1 MSFITLN
8 QIQKSFEGQ
17 TVIQDM
23 NLEIE
28 KGELVTFLGPSG
40 CGKSTLLRMIAG
52 LVTPEEGSILIDGR
66 DVTNVSPKD
75 RGVGMVF
82 QSYALFPNMN
92 VYENVAFGLKM
103 KKMEKSEIHEKVM
116 NIIELVGLT
125 GKEKAF
131 PHELSGGQQQ
141 RVALA
146 RSVVVE
152 PKVLLLDEPLSA
164 LDAQIRKNLQQL
176 LRSIQQRLGITMI
189 LVTHDQE
196 EAMIVS
202 DRIVLL
208 NKGEMVQSGHP
219 HDIYMNPSTEFAAR
233 FIGHYN
239 VLDAGEL
246 DALLGPAALPDRNLY
261 AIRPE
266 AFQRTDSGQSY
277 AIKAVVKDIAVLGSI
292 VRYTLESNSVT
303 FSADLLQQRE
313 TGLTPDGE
321 VVLYIQKEDVI
332 PLT

>member
-8 QIQKSFEGQ
+8 HIQKSFEGQ

-40 CGKSTLLRMIAG
+40 CGKSTLLRMVAG
-52 LVTPEEGSILIDGR
+52 LVTPEEGSISIDGR
-66 DVTNVSPKD
+66 DVTHVSPKD

-103 KKMEKSEIHEKVM
+103 KKMGKDDIHEKVM
-116 NIIELVGLT
+116 SMIELVGLT
-125 GKEKAF
+125 GKEKAY

-196 EAMIVS
+196 EAMVVS

-208 NKGEMVQSGHP
+208 NNGQMVQSGHP
-219 HDIYMNPSTEFAAR
+219 HDIYMNPATEFSAR

-239 VLDAGEL
+239 VLGAHDLKTLFGQ
-246 DALLGPAALPDRNLY
+246 ALKADGMY

-266 AFQRTDSGQSY
+266 AFQRTESGPSY
-277 AIKAVVKDIAVLGSI
+277 AIKGVVKDVAVLGNI
-292 VRYTLESNSVT
+292 VRYSMESNSVS
-303 FSADLLQQRE
+303 FSADLLQQRNS
-313 TGLTPDGE
+313 GLSPESE
-321 VVLYIQKEDVI
+321 VTLYILKEDVI
-332 PLT
+332 PLA